1 MDQNLI
7 HFQLPEISE
16 ALINNTLQE
25 HSEGGGNEIDK
36 KLLSLFEFMGDN
48 KSVCEVTIKVAA
60 LNTIYATAINYIK
73 PVVAKIV
80 EIIPN
85 DISKYDEN
93 DFVKFIDNIA
103 FVSWK
108 NESINKEY
116 SRINLSFA
124 SKYVHFLSKRKM
136 PIYDSYMWII
146 MVGYFNQYK
155 NLNLSFA
162 KPADYSEFFQ
172 LFNKFKAEF
181 NLGMFSNFEIDK
193 FLWHSGKIALSK
205 ILKEKGIKMGAAKSK
220 LKKQLKP

>member
-1 MDQNLI
+1 MDQNLN

-85 DISKYDEN
+85 DISKNDEN
-93 DFVKFIDNIA
+93 DFVIFIDNIA
-103 FVSWK
+103 SVSWK

-146 MVGYFNQYK
+146 MIGYFNQYK
-155 NLNLSFA
+155 NLHLSFG
-162 KPADYSEFFQ
+162 KPSDYSEFFQ

-181 NLGMFSNFEIDK
+181 NLGKFSNFEIDK
-193 FLWHSGKIALSK
+193 FLWHSGKMALSK
-205 ILKEKGIKMGAAKSK
+205 IIKEDDIKMGAAKSK
-220 LKKQLKP
+220 LMKQLKP